1 MESPKTNQKSLLT
14 PNVKNYRRA
23 SVAIPDDT
31 NDSAKL
37 PPIKEIKNKR
47 GSAAKLTENKQ
58 DDFDSIPMRNS
69 PRSIHEM
76 KKEYKVK
83 RLNKYEEAK

>member
-1 MESPKTNQKSLLT
+1 
-14 PNVKNYRRA
+14 
-23 SVAIPDDT
+23 
-31 NDSAKL
+31 L